1 MNKTYVIANHI
12 EQKEKN
18 ILKGLK
24 NSFLLSDIGIKND
37 NFIVTI
43 LLSTII
49 AFGTLIGMYYLFKI

>member
-1 MNKTYVIANHI
+1 MNKTYVIANHKNK
-12 EQKEKN
+12 KEKN
-18 ILKGLK
+18 VVEGLK
-24 NSFLLSDIGIKND
+24 NSVLLSDVGIKND